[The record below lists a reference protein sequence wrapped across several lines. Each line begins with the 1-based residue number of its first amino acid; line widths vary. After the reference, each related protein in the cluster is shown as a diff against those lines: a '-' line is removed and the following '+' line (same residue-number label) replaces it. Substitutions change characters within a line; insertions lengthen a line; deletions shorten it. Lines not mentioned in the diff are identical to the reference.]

1 MKKKLIILT
10 SCLLFITLLIFYIS
24 SIFIMLN
31 ANTEKSK
38 IELKDYLSIAIKAFD
53 GSNEEE
59 VANLFNNNK
68 DLRLTIISE
77 NGEVL
82 FDSFSEIDFDNHLKR
97 EEIQNLGEIV
107 ERKSESYNEKM
118 YYIAAFDDGYYVRV
132 ALRQTYITNSIITYI
147 IGGSIILVSSLALAI
162 FLLFVLSKKIVAP
175 INSSI
180 LRLENIISSNNNLKI
195 ETIEELPLVT
205 NLIEDEFQ
213 EKIKEIKNEK
223 AKTESI
229 LKEMNQGLVII
240 DDKRVVLVNK
250 EALKLFKV
258 EYDNVYQKDYI
269 YLIRNIHLQEA
280 ISDCI
285 YHNKEQ
291 DITLEI
297 DGRYYFFTIKRFFSK
312 WLKEGVL
319 ISFLDIT
326 ERQNM
331 EIIKRDF
338 FQNASHELKSPL
350 TSIIGY
356 EQMIVSGIL
365 EDKDE
370 IKEASLNILKE
381 AKRMNQIIIDML
393 ELSNLEY
400 QKNFNLSLVNLK
412 EVVED
417 TIKRYTKKA
426 NDKNIRIETDL
437 SEVTISTSFNEF
449 ETLVSNLI
457 DNAIKYN
464 KVNGNIKV
472 KLTNAYLEVYDTGI
486 GISRENQTRIFE
498 RFYRVD
504 KAKSKLSGG
513 TGLGLA
519 IVKHICEKLNYK
531 VRVESVVNEYTKFT
545 IYFN

>member
-24 SIFIMLN
+24 SVFIMLN

-38 IELKDYLSIAIKAFD
+38 TELKDYLSIAIKAFD
-53 GSNEEE
+53 GTNEEE

-68 DLRLTIISE
+68 DLRLTVISE

-118 YYIAAFDDGYYVRV
+118 YYIAAFDDGCYVRV
-132 ALRQTYITNSIITYI
+132 ALRQNYITNSIITYI

-162 FLLFVLSKKIVAP
+162 FLLLILSKKIVAP

-280 ISDCI
+280 IADCI

-331 EIIKRDF
+331 EIIKKDF

-400 QKNFNLSLVNLK
+400 QKSFNLSLVNLK

-426 NDKNIRIETDL
+426 NDKNITIETDL
-437 SEVTISTSFNEF
+437 NEVIINTSFNEF

-464 KVNGNIKV
+464 KINGHIKV
-472 KLTNAYLEVYDTGI
+472 KLTKAYLEVYDTGI
-486 GISRENQTRIFE
+486 GISKENQTRIFE

-531 VRVESVVNEYTKFT
+531 VRVESVVNEYTKFI

>member
-180 LRLENIISSNNNLKI
+180 LRLENMISSNNNLKI

-412 EVVED
+412 EVIED

>member
-180 LRLENIISSNNNLKI
+180 LRLENMISSNNNLKI

-297 DGRYYFFTIKRFFSK
+297 DGGYYFFTIKRFFSK

-412 EVVED
+412 EVIED

>member
-24 SIFIMLN
+24 SVFIMLN

-38 IELKDYLSIAIKAFD
+38 TELKDYLSIAIKAFD

-68 DLRLTIISE
+68 DLRLTVISE

-162 FLLFVLSKKIVAP
+162 FLLLVLSKKIVAP

-280 ISDCI
+280 IADCI

-331 EIIKRDF
+331 EIIKKDF

-400 QKNFNLSLVNLK
+400 QKSFNLSLVNLK

-426 NDKNIRIETDL
+426 NDKNITIETDL
-437 SEVTISTSFNEF
+437 NEVIINTSFNEF

-464 KVNGNIKV
+464 KINGHIKV
-472 KLTNAYLEVYDTGI
+472 KLTKAYLEVYDTGI

>member
-24 SIFIMLN
+24 SVFIMLN
-31 ANTEKSK
+31 ANTEKTK
-38 IELKDYLSIAIKAFD
+38 TELKDYLSIAIKAFD

-118 YYIAAFDDGYYVRV
+118 YYIAAFDDGCYVRV

-162 FLLFVLSKKIVAP
+162 FLLLVLSKKIVAP

-280 ISDCI
+280 IADCI

-331 EIIKRDF
+331 EIIKKDF

-400 QKNFNLSLVNLK
+400 QKSFNLSLVNLK

-426 NDKNIRIETDL
+426 NDKNITIETDL
-437 SEVTISTSFNEF
+437 NEVIINTSFNEF

-464 KVNGNIKV
+464 KINGHIKV
-472 KLTNAYLEVYDTGI
+472 KLTKAYLEVYDTGI
-486 GISRENQTRIFE
+486 GISKENQTRIFE

-531 VRVESVVNEYTKFT
+531 VRVESVVNEYTKFI

>member
-77 NGEVL
+77 TGEVL

-180 LRLENIISSNNNLKI
+180 LRLENMISSNNNLKI

>member
-24 SIFIMLN
+24 SVFIMLN

-38 IELKDYLSIAIKAFD
+38 TELKDYLSIAIKAFD
-53 GSNEEE
+53 GTNEEE

-68 DLRLTIISE
+68 DLRLTVISE

-118 YYIAAFDDGYYVRV
+118 YYIAAFDDGCYVRV

-162 FLLFVLSKKIVAP
+162 FLLLVLSKKIVAP

-280 ISDCI
+280 IADCI

-331 EIIKRDF
+331 EIIKKDF

-400 QKNFNLSLVNLK
+400 QKSFNLSLVNLK

-426 NDKNIRIETDL
+426 NDKNITIETDL
-437 SEVTISTSFNEF
+437 NEVIINTSFNEF

-464 KVNGNIKV
+464 KINGHIKV
-472 KLTNAYLEVYDTGI
+472 KLTKAYLEVYDTGI
-486 GISRENQTRIFE
+486 GISKENQTRIFE

-531 VRVESVVNEYTKFT
+531 VRVESVVNEYTKFI

>member
-180 LRLENIISSNNNLKI
+180 LRLENMISSNNNLKI

>member
-285 YHNKEQ
+285 CHNKEQ

-412 EVVED
+412 EVIED

>member
-1 MKKKLIILT
+1 MNELSTDLNV
-10 SCLLFITLLIFYIS
+10 IT
-24 SIFIMLN
+24 
-31 ANTEKSK
+31 AE
-38 IELKDYLSIAIKAFD
+38 
-53 GSNEEE
+53 
-59 VANLFNNNK
+59 
-68 DLRLTIISE
+68 
-77 NGEVL
+77 
-82 FDSFSEIDFDNHLKR
+82 
-97 EEIQNLGEIV
+97 
-107 ERKSESYNEKM
+107 
-118 YYIAAFDDGYYVRV
+118 
-132 ALRQTYITNSIITYI
+132 
-147 IGGSIILVSSLALAI
+147 
-162 FLLFVLSKKIVAP
+162 
-175 INSSI
+175 INSFKQIAGQSI
-180 LRLENIISSNNNLKI
+180 WEIGRRLNY
-195 ETIEELPLVT
+195 V
-205 NLIEDEFQ
+205 
-213 EKIKEIKNEK
+213 KEHDLAHGE
-223 AKTESI
+223 
-229 LKEMNQGLVII
+229 
-240 DDKRVVLVNK
+240 
-250 EALKLFKV
+250 
-258 EYDNVYQKDYI
+258 
-269 YLIRNIHLQEA
+269 
-280 ISDCI
+280 
-285 YHNKEQ
+285 
-291 DITLEI
+291 
-297 DGRYYFFTIKRFFSK
+297 FSK

-331 EIIKRDF
+331 EIIKKDF

-400 QKNFNLSLVNLK
+400 QKSFNLSLVNLK

-426 NDKNIRIETDL
+426 NDKNITIETDL
-437 SEVTISTSFNEF
+437 NEVIINTSFNEF

-464 KVNGNIKV
+464 KINGNIKV
-472 KLTNAYLEVYDTGI
+472 KLTKAYLEVYDTGI
-486 GISRENQTRIFE
+486 GISKENQTRIFE

-531 VRVESVVNEYTKFT
+531 VRVESVVNEYTQFT

>member
-258 EYDNVYQKDYI
+258 GYDNVYQKDYI

>member
-24 SIFIMLN
+24 SVFIMLN

-38 IELKDYLSIAIKAFD
+38 TELKDYLSIAIKAFD

-68 DLRLTIISE
+68 DLRLTVISE

-118 YYIAAFDDGYYVRV
+118 YYIAAFDDGCYVRV

-280 ISDCI
+280 IADCI

-464 KVNGNIKV
+464 KVNGHIKV

>member
-82 FDSFSEIDFDNHLKR
+82 FDSFLEIDFDNHLKR

-412 EVVED
+412 EVIED

>member
-24 SIFIMLN
+24 SVFIMLN

-38 IELKDYLSIAIKAFD
+38 TELKDYLSIAIKAFD
-53 GSNEEE
+53 GTNEEE

-68 DLRLTIISE
+68 DLRLTVISE

-118 YYIAAFDDGYYVRV
+118 YYIAAFDDGCYVRV
-132 ALRQTYITNSIITYI
+132 ALRQNYITNSIITYI

-162 FLLFVLSKKIVAP
+162 FLLLVLSKKIVAP

-280 ISDCI
+280 IADCI

-331 EIIKRDF
+331 EIIKKDF

-400 QKNFNLSLVNLK
+400 QKSFNLSLVNLK

-426 NDKNIRIETDL
+426 NDKNITIETDL
-437 SEVTISTSFNEF
+437 NEVIINTSFNEF

-464 KVNGNIKV
+464 KINGHIKV
-472 KLTNAYLEVYDTGI
+472 KLTKAYLEVYDTGI
-486 GISRENQTRIFE
+486 GISKENQTRIFE

-531 VRVESVVNEYTKFT
+531 VRVESVVNEYTKFI

>member
-162 FLLFVLSKKIVAP
+162 FLLLVLSKKIVAP

-280 ISDCI
+280 IADCI

-331 EIIKRDF
+331 EIIKKDF

-400 QKNFNLSLVNLK
+400 QKSFNLSLVNLK

-426 NDKNIRIETDL
+426 NDKNITIETDL
-437 SEVTISTSFNEF
+437 NEVIINTSFNEF

-464 KVNGNIKV
+464 KINGHIKV
-472 KLTNAYLEVYDTGI
+472 KLTKAYLEVYDTGI
-486 GISRENQTRIFE
+486 GISKENQTRIFE

>member
-24 SIFIMLN
+24 SVFIMLN

-38 IELKDYLSIAIKAFD
+38 TELKDYLSIAIKAFD

-68 DLRLTIISE
+68 DLRLTVISE
-77 NGEVL
+77 NGEVF

-118 YYIAAFDDGYYVRV
+118 YYIAAFDDGCYVRV
-132 ALRQTYITNSIITYI
+132 ALRQNYITNSIITYI
-147 IGGSIILVSSLALAI
+147 IGGSIILVLSLALAI
-162 FLLFVLSKKIVAP
+162 FLLLVLSKKIVAP

-280 ISDCI
+280 IADCI

-331 EIIKRDF
+331 EIIKKDF

-400 QKNFNLSLVNLK
+400 QKSFNLSLVNLK

-426 NDKNIRIETDL
+426 NDKNITIETDL
-437 SEVTISTSFNEF
+437 NEVIINTSFNEF

-464 KVNGNIKV
+464 KINGHIKV
-472 KLTNAYLEVYDTGI
+472 KLTKAYLEVYDTGI
-486 GISRENQTRIFE
+486 GISKENQTRIFE

-531 VRVESVVNEYTKFT
+531 VRVESVVNEYTKFI

>member
-24 SIFIMLN
+24 SVFIMLN

-38 IELKDYLSIAIKAFD
+38 TELKDYLSIAIKAFD

-68 DLRLTIISE
+68 DLRLTVISE

-118 YYIAAFDDGYYVRV
+118 YYIAAFDDGCYVRV

-162 FLLFVLSKKIVAP
+162 FLLLVLSKKIVAP

-280 ISDCI
+280 IADCI

-331 EIIKRDF
+331 EIIKKDF

-400 QKNFNLSLVNLK
+400 QKSFNLSLVNLK

-426 NDKNIRIETDL
+426 NDKNITLETDL
-437 SEVTISTSFNEF
+437 NEVIINTSFNEF

-464 KVNGNIKV
+464 KINGHIKV
-472 KLTNAYLEVYDTGI
+472 KLTKAYLEVYDTGI
-486 GISRENQTRIFE
+486 GISKENQTRIFE

-531 VRVESVVNEYTKFT
+531 VRVESVVNEYTKFI

>member
-545 IYFN
+545 VYFN

>member
-24 SIFIMLN
+24 SVFIMLN

-38 IELKDYLSIAIKAFD
+38 TELKDYLSVAIKAFD

-118 YYIAAFDDGYYVRV
+118 YYIAAFDDGCYVRV

-162 FLLFVLSKKIVAP
+162 FLLLVLSKKIVAP

-280 ISDCI
+280 IADCI

-331 EIIKRDF
+331 EIIKKDF

-400 QKNFNLSLVNLK
+400 QKSFNLSLVNLK

-426 NDKNIRIETDL
+426 NDKNITIETDL
-437 SEVTISTSFNEF
+437 NEVIINTSFNEF

-464 KVNGNIKV
+464 KINGHIKV
-472 KLTNAYLEVYDTGI
+472 KLTKAYLEVYDTGI
-486 GISRENQTRIFE
+486 GISKENQTRIFE

-531 VRVESVVNEYTKFT
+531 VRVESVVNEYTKFI

>member
-24 SIFIMLN
+24 SVFIMLN

-38 IELKDYLSIAIKAFD
+38 TELKDYLSIAIKAFD

-68 DLRLTIISE
+68 DLRLTVISE

-118 YYIAAFDDGYYVRV
+118 YYIAAFDDGCYVRV

-162 FLLFVLSKKIVAP
+162 FLLLVLSKKIVAP

-280 ISDCI
+280 IADCI

-331 EIIKRDF
+331 EIIKKDF

-400 QKNFNLSLVNLK
+400 QKSFNLSLVNLK

-426 NDKNIRIETDL
+426 NDKNITIETDL
-437 SEVTISTSFNEF
+437 NEVIINTSFNEF

-464 KVNGNIKV
+464 KINGHIKV
-472 KLTNAYLEVYDTGI
+472 KLTKAYLEVYDTGI
-486 GISRENQTRIFE
+486 GISKENQTRIFE

-531 VRVESVVNEYTKFT
+531 VRVESVVNEYTKFI

>member
-213 EKIKEIKNEK
+213 GKIKEIKNEK